1 MTRPRIQKHA
11 TALSYHEL
19 GKNYYVTAIAS
30 AHAQWSVEYMSTPRY
45 DMRTAHFDTG
55 AVFVTSSWERYDATN
70 DVWSNGLLSDP
81 RIGIAVAQ
89 AGTKAYFAGGKKGP
103 FTDYIYVKSVDV
115 YDDATHA
122 WSKTTLSAER
132 EVGGAGEGG
141 SGGAADVDVLEQ
153 TDGHHVGEHR

>member
-1 MTRPRIQKHA
+1 
-11 TALSYHEL
+11 
-19 GKNYYVTAIAS
+19 
-30 AHAQWSVEYMSTPRY
+30 MSTPRY

-132 EVGGAGEGG
+132 EVGGAGALG
-141 SGGAADVDVLEQ
+141 SKVFLPAGAVRSPPVVLSKAAINAESPAVAVNDTGMMAAWARSARSGLRGRGRGQ
-153 TDGHHVGEHR
+153 SD